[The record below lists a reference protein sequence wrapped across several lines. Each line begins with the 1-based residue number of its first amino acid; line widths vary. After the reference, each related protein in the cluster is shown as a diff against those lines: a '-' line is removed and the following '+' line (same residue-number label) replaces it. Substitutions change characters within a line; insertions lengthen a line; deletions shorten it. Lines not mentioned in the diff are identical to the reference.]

1 MDEITVDSLLAY
13 KDFLIANGYAGKTID
28 TRITNVYFLL
38 KKNGVT
44 ARLPKDEMPIVE
56 VEAAVPYTEEEL
68 TKLFAAM
75 NEEQRIRYKFSNP
88 CQVLISWQGNPN
100 PVASDLPKNERRKG
114 RFRGAILKEAF
125 FLQSPIPKCEGPG
138 QHARVHTGFN
148 D

>member
-1 MDEITVDSLLAY
+1 MKRPDASTQLWSFAMEL
-13 KDFLIANGYAGKTID
+13 
-28 TRITNVYFLL
+28 
-38 KKNGVT
+38 
-44 ARLPKDEMPIVE
+44 EPIVACIRQSE
-56 VEAAVPYTEEEL
+56 VPAFWAGSV
-68 TKLFAAM
+68 M
-75 NEEQRIRYKFSNP
+75 GSR
-88 CQVLISWQGNPN
+88 QGNPN